1 MYYTYVL
8 RSQDHDRIYVGLTNN
23 PMRRLREHNGGQ
35 VKPTKAYRPFDII
48 LLETYSSLKEARA
61 REKKLKQGCMREEL
75 KSIAR

>member
-1 MYYTYVL
+1 
-8 RSQDHDRIYVGLTNN
+8 
-23 PMRRLREHNGGQ
+23 MRRLREHNGGQ